1 MKVYDIRINTVDGM
15 FKFENLSY
23 RELMETTCDFN
34 SFYGEC
40 PCEVSEK
47 EADENDR

>member
-15 FKFENLSY
+15 FMFKNFSY
-23 RELMETTCDFN
+23 RELIETLWDFN

-47 EADENDR
+47 EVCENDR